1 MLSILFGTQDQ
12 LTQPERIGASVR
24 SIYDRARE
32 NPRQATVHPAFIAE
46 PLGNVMLGRAYIAI
60 VLALLVLVSPA
71 AGQTQNSWAAQQTQ
85 SQAQTQPQTP
95 WSTASPVRHPA
106 PPGYAIQPL
115 DRILPTIRSS
125 RPGRFFDADGPF
137 PDAAGGWHYRIKWL
151 TPNGRI
157 VWLDA
162 DARTGR
168 VLGPFRGY
176 APVMALPPS
185 GLRYY
190 PFVPGPRGFRGRGGW
205 RPWGWGG
212 GWGPGGRRR

>member
-1 MLSILFGTQDQ
+1 M
-12 LTQPERIGASVR
+12 
-24 SIYDRARE
+24 
-32 NPRQATVHPAFIAE
+32 H
-46 PLGNVMLGRAYIAI
+46 GRAHFAI
-60 VLALLVLVSPA
+60 VIALLAFVSPGF
-71 AGQTQNSWAAQQTQ
+71 GQTQNTSATPQTAAQMQTQ
-85 SQAQTQPQTP
+85 SRPRVQTGSATAQMRRP
-95 WSTASPVRHPA
+95 AS
-106 PPGYAIQPL
+106 PGYAIQPL

-125 RPGRFFDADGPF
+125 RPGRFFDAEGPF
-137 PDAAGGWHYRIKWL
+137 PDAMGGWHYRIKWL
-151 TPNGRI
+151 TPEGRI

-176 APVMALPPS
+176 APAMVLPPS

-205 RPWGWGG
+205 RPWGWRG